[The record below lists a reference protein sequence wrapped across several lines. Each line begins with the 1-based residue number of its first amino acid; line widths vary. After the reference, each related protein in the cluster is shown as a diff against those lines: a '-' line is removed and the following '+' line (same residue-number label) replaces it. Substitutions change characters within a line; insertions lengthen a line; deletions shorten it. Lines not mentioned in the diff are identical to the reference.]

1 MKALN
6 KIFYLYIFISLTL
19 CQGCPDNCVCENE
32 EDEEMCTGC
41 QTGYYDL
48 DSGCNLACDK
58 CPGKECDE
66 QTGKCTNDGDC
77 IGTSTF
83 GDKCDQS
90 CEESVTGCS
99 QCHKDGTCFECS
111 DKKKWGAQCT
121 NTCENCPEQTCNF
134 DGKCDVQS
142 EFCGDSSYYGEMCTT
157 PCKNNNREYC
167 TKCKMANGVCS
178 ECSGSHYGDDCD
190 RDCSKCPNGKCEM
203 SGDCSTT
210 SDSCGDSTYTGTK
223 CDQKCSEVIPNCV
236 NCLMVGSK
244 CTQCEKSFFN
254 EDCKGTCN
262 NCPEGTCHM
271 TGICTDPSTDCIGE
285 TMKGDYCNTPCND
298 PYAHCETC
306 SRNGICKTCSE
317 NKYKGEYCEESCSYC
332 PGGLCSTDGTCS
344 DPSSNCEGETMKGT
358 KCDTSC
364 ADPHTH
370 CEKCSRDGT
379 CTKCEENKY
388 KGEDCET
395 ACPKC
400 PGETCYIN
408 GNCTDP
414 NSDCKDETMKGDK
427 CETPCSDGH
436 PNCESCS
443 RNGICK
449 TCTEN
454 KFKGDYCEES
464 CSNCPGGTCYANGTC
479 IDPSSNCDDE
489 TMKGDKCDT
498 PCNNEHPNCE
508 KCKRDGTCTKCFY
521 DKFKENNCSIPCSN
535 CPGGTCHINGT
546 CIDPSS
552 NCEGET
558 MKGEKCDTSCGNPN
572 EYCSTCKRDGTCLT
586 CKDQLKYG
594 PTCTDSCE
602 NCPGDICEF
611 DDGTCINEGDCENF
625 KFYEDKCQIPCT
637 NISATC
643 DTCYRNGTC
652 KDCTDDLH
660 YGEDCTDTCDKC
672 PTPSCNMEGI
682 CSDTS
687 SDCLDQET
695 YGPKCE
701 DACSKIGLNCTKCYR
716 NETCSECIN
725 PNWYGPKCDQFCSHC
740 PNNECKINGDCVDTS
755 ANCPDPRFYGND
767 CHTPCS
773 DINETCSTCTRT
785 GICTTCTSEEFWGDK
800 CEKHCDYCPWNKCYI
815 NGTCI
820 DQTENCIGNITFG
833 IKCDEP
839 CTDINENCLY
849 CNRQKKCFE
858 CEDKSKFGDDCSI
871 PCDRCPGEPS
881 VCDNKGI
888 CRDQTTPCKDPS
900 YTGNNCSVLCESLH
914 SNCKEC
920 DRYEIC
926 TLCINR
932 TSFGEACD
940 ESCERCPGN
949 GFCNISGICD
959 DQIKDCDNNEY
970 TGANCSVLCSDIHDN
985 CKECHRNNTCT
996 LCNDRESF
1004 GETCE
1009 QSCKNCPGNGLCDIN
1024 GICDNK
1030 KLDCD
1035 NISYTGDNCWVL
1047 CSDVHS
1053 NCKECHRNNTCT
1065 LCIDREF
1072 FGETCENPCDNCP
1085 GYCYHDGICENQI
1098 KNCDN
1103 DTFTGIKC
1111 DELCSK
1117 NVSNCLTCNR
1127 KNICSKCINRTKFGP
1142 DCNTS
1147 CGFCPGNQLC
1157 DINGNCDDQTSVCT
1171 DDHYTGA
1178 NCSVL
1183 CSDVSNCS
1191 RCDRNQHCFEC
1202 SDKTFYGQNCNDS
1215 CANCPGERDLCDI
1228 NGICNDKTGLCKDDT
1243 LTGSS
1248 CNESC
1253 KDLYPNGYCKRCNR
1267 EEKCTE
1273 CSNKRFHGD
1282 NCSLG
1287 CEDCSDTGC
1296 NIQGYC
1302 HEFKCKNSTFG
1313 LGCEHPCTCESN
1325 SDDTDCG
1332 KFGGQCLSCKFG
1344 YYGKACQDRCYY
1356 KCQTELCCIFK
1367 KYSDDIIKTKLEITT
1382 NYKYIEIDINGT
1394 LGKFEIDYNYGY
1406 PLTIFNET
1414 TEFDPNCNA
1423 NTIRNLSFNEPRKRD
1438 SYEQYFTNYFV
1449 NSSIFNGQVIKIQNK
1464 IIEGVDITV
1473 ANNVKCYKNEDKNQ
1487 ISGII
1492 GLGFFNSISNSYFS
1506 NKNLEIHE
1514 LNILSYFLE
1523 GNNVQLYFGN
1533 MFKEQIDYVERLTSC
1548 DVILDSESDIQGKK
1562 MTCKLDGI
1570 KNAKYTE
1577 AFKLEDAFI
1586 TFSLGEKSSLI
1597 LGNNPNYENYL
1608 EKIYFKEDEY
1618 QIKYEDRNG
1627 TRIKYYLYDSE
1638 TINKLP
1644 NFGFVFN
1651 KFYYTYSPDKF
1662 FKDESGGRKRFLI
1675 EINKN
1680 SSTTEFIIGK
1690 EFLEDIKFTINNEEA
1705 KIYFYAKNAEYSDKF
1720 TSEVNDNTFML
1731 NLDAKESAAVSLSI
1745 IIFINLLAFSI
1756 FYCVKRRKMMN
1767 SGDYSRLE

>member
-1 MKALN
+1 M
-6 KIFYLYIFISLTL
+6 FI
-19 CQGCPDNCVCENE
+19 QIV
-32 EDEEMCTGC
+32 
-41 QTGYYDL
+41 
-48 DSGCNLACDK
+48 
-58 CPGKECDE
+58 
-66 QTGKCTNDGDC
+66 
-77 IGTSTF
+77 
-83 GDKCDQS
+83 
-90 CEESVTGCS
+90 
-99 QCHKDGTCFECS
+99 
-111 DKKKWGAQCT
+111 
-121 NTCENCPEQTCNF
+121 
-134 DGKCDVQS
+134 
-142 EFCGDSSYYGEMCTT
+142 
-157 PCKNNNREYC
+157 KN
-167 TKCKMANGVCS
+167 
-178 ECSGSHYGDDCD
+178 
-190 RDCSKCPNGKCEM
+190 
-203 SGDCSTT
+203 
-210 SDSCGDSTYTGTK
+210 
-223 CDQKCSEVIPNCV
+223 VI
-236 NCLMVGSK
+236 
-244 CTQCEKSFFN
+244 
-254 EDCKGTCN
+254 
-262 NCPEGTCHM
+262 
-271 TGICTDPSTDCIGE
+271 
-285 TMKGDYCNTPCND
+285 
-298 PYAHCETC
+298 
-306 SRNGICKTCSE
+306 
-317 NKYKGEYCEESCSYC
+317 
-332 PGGLCSTDGTCS
+332 
-344 DPSSNCEGETMKGT
+344 
-358 KCDTSC
+358 
-364 ADPHTH
+364 
-370 CEKCSRDGT
+370 
-379 CTKCEENKY
+379 
-388 KGEDCET
+388 
-395 ACPKC
+395 
-400 PGETCYIN
+400 
-408 GNCTDP
+408 
-414 NSDCKDETMKGDK
+414 
-427 CETPCSDGH
+427 
-436 PNCESCS
+436 
-443 RNGICK
+443 
-449 TCTEN
+449 
-454 KFKGDYCEES
+454 
-464 CSNCPGGTCYANGTC
+464 
-479 IDPSSNCDDE
+479 
-489 TMKGDKCDT
+489 
-498 PCNNEHPNCE
+498 
-508 KCKRDGTCTKCFY
+508 
-521 DKFKENNCSIPCSN
+521 
-535 CPGGTCHINGT
+535 
-546 CIDPSS
+546 
-552 NCEGET
+552 
-558 MKGEKCDTSCGNPN
+558 
-572 EYCSTCKRDGTCLT
+572 
-586 CKDQLKYG
+586 
-594 PTCTDSCE
+594 
-602 NCPGDICEF
+602 
-611 DDGTCINEGDCENF
+611 
-625 KFYEDKCQIPCT
+625 
-637 NISATC
+637 
-643 DTCYRNGTC
+643 
-652 KDCTDDLH
+652 
-660 YGEDCTDTCDKC
+660 
-672 PTPSCNMEGI
+672 
-682 CSDTS
+682 
-687 SDCLDQET
+687 
-695 YGPKCE
+695 
-701 DACSKIGLNCTKCYR
+701 
-716 NETCSECIN
+716 
-725 PNWYGPKCDQFCSHC
+725 
-740 PNNECKINGDCVDTS
+740 
-755 ANCPDPRFYGND
+755 
-767 CHTPCS
+767 
-773 DINETCSTCTRT
+773 
-785 GICTTCTSEEFWGDK
+785 
-800 CEKHCDYCPWNKCYI
+800 
-815 NGTCI
+815 
-820 DQTENCIGNITFG
+820 
-833 IKCDEP
+833 
-839 CTDINENCLY
+839 
-849 CNRQKKCFE
+849 
-858 CEDKSKFGDDCSI
+858 
-871 PCDRCPGEPS
+871 
-881 VCDNKGI
+881 
-888 CRDQTTPCKDPS
+888 
-900 YTGNNCSVLCESLH
+900 
-914 SNCKEC
+914 
-920 DRYEIC
+920 EI
-926 TLCINR
+926 
-932 TSFGEACD
+932 
-940 ESCERCPGN
+940 
-949 GFCNISGICD
+949 
-959 DQIKDCDNNEY
+959 
-970 TGANCSVLCSDIHDN
+970 IHV
-985 CKECHRNNTCT
+985 H
-996 LCNDRESF
+996 DRESF

-1030 KLDCD
+1030 TLDCD

-1047 CSDVHS
+1047 CSDIHS

-1098 KNCDN
+1098 ENCDN

-1183 CSDVSNCS
+1183 CSNVSNCS

-1202 SDKTFYGQNCNDS
+1202 IDKTFYGQNCNDS

-1618 QIKYEDRNG
+1618 KIKYEDRNG